1 MVLAAIFVLGKR
13 GLYTGAR
20 CTLPNGMVVET
31 RDRRTPLYD
40 LARKLD
46 ELGFGD
52 WTLRSFT
59 PEGTPSL
66 KGKVSVMAG
75 LMVTERDRD
84 GFRPE
89 KYRPFD
95 PRRRVTQRDLGSEGA
110 QPPANEETPLSLPRG
125 AGQAA

>member
-13 GLYTGAR
+13 GLYTGVR

-40 LARKLD
+40 LARMLN
-46 ELGFGD
+46 ELGFSD

-66 KGKVSVMAG
+66 NGKVSVMAG
-75 LMVTERDRD
+75 LMVTERDRGGLRLERFQKFPGRSVQSD
-84 GFRPE
+84 G
-89 KYRPFD
+89 
-95 PRRRVTQRDLGSEGA
+95 GSEGT
-110 QPPANEETPLSLPRG
+110 QPPP
-125 AGQAA
+125 GQNIALRSALRERP